1 MQVKL
6 KSGVGIYICLYRFCL
21 PGSQF
26 SANGFSLG
34 HSIGGGGDQK
44 LLAKSLLASTAA
56 QVGVVMPGERLPR
69 RNLFSR
75 AQVRLIRNDLS
86 AAVCWLCG
94 NVETSFFC
102 FPGFQLSCQVI

>member
-1 MQVKL
+1 MPL
-6 KSGVGIYICLYRFCL
+6 ILPLLL

-44 LLAKSLLASTAA
+44 LLAKSLLASAAA
-56 QVGVVMPGERLPR
+56 QVGVAMSGERLPR
-69 RNLFSR
+69 RNLFGR
-75 AQVRLIRNDLS
+75 AQVRLIRDDLG
-86 AAVCWLCG
+86 AAVCWLRG

-102 FPGFQLSCQVI
+102 FSGCFLTFQVI